1 MRFSLLFSYFA
12 RIPERNQNYQGMI
25 PPALKHSGAENSRQM
40 IQTEQLL
47 HTLHKEFDNSTYGA
61 NPDELY
67 EPIRY
72 IMSLNGK
79 RFRPLLTLLGA
90 GLYKDDLAKAV
101 KPAMAVEI
109 FHNFTLMH
117 DDIMDDA
124 PLRRGK
130 PTVHEKWNANTA
142 ILSGDV
148 MLIRAYDHL
157 LDIDPAQLRRV
168 LARFNQTA
176 AEVCEGQ
183 QLDMNFEKRWD
194 VTEDEYLEMIRLK
207 TSVLLGFALELGAL
221 ISDADATDVQ
231 LLYKAGE
238 NMGIGF
244 QLKDD
249 LLDVYGD
256 PEKFGKQ
263 VGGDI
268 ISNKKTFLL
277 IEALTKAEG
286 AIKTELNDWIAKET
300 FDKAEKVEAVRHIY
314 DQLHIR
320 EITEQKIS
328 EYFNLGFESL
338 EKLNVVPERKEP
350 LLQFVHQLVN
360 REQ

>member
-1 MRFSLLFSYFA
+1 
-12 RIPERNQNYQGMI
+12 
-25 PPALKHSGAENSRQM
+25 M

-47 HTLHKEFDNSTYGA
+47 HTLHKEFDESSYGSH
-61 NPDELY
+61 PTELY

-79 RFRPLLTLLGA
+79 RFRPLLTLLSA
-90 GLYKDDLAKAV
+90 SLYKDDLSTAL

-117 DDIMDDA
+117 DDIMDNA

-130 PTVHEKWNANTA
+130 ATVHEKWNANTA

-148 MLIRAYDHL
+148 MLIKAYDHL
-157 LDIDPAQLRRV
+157 LDIAPEQLRQV
-168 LARFNQTA
+168 LRRFNQTA

-183 QLDMNFEKRWD
+183 QLDMNFETRWD

-207 TSVLLGFALELGAL
+207 TSVLLGFALELGAI
-221 ISDADATDVQ
+221 ISGANQEDAQ
-231 LLYKAGE
+231 LLYEAGE
-238 NMGIGF
+238 SMGIGF

-277 IEALTKAEG
+277 IEALSTAEGEIKAELD
-286 AIKTELNDWIAKET
+286 TWIAKDI
-300 FDKAEKVEAVRHIY
+300 FDKAEKVQAVRNIY
-314 DQLHIR
+314 DQLAIR
-320 EITEQKIS
+320 EITEQKIRD
-328 EYFNLGFESL
+328 YFNRGFANL
-338 EKLNVVPERKEP
+338 EKLNVAPERKDT
-350 LLQFVHQLVN
+350 LLQFVEQLVN
-360 REQ
+360 RDQ